1 MQTHKEGITERWL
14 KDGAHFGIPRI
25 YASSLPCV
33 HLCHDENRI
42 EVKFRVGV
50 CRVRRVRRRVWVRVW
65 AGLVLRDIY
74 TYIYIYICITGI
86 PIPRKLTAHIASSFG
101 LNLAPVPCMCCIL
114 MHDETYKLHCMHI
127 GQLVKWCTGA
137 GEWFIQS
144 GWYHWGYHCLRCDHN
159 SNEASHQ
166 QPTPEN
172 MHVNCLTIP

>member
-25 YASSLPCV
+25 YAASLPCV

-74 TYIYIYICITGI
+74 TYIYIYIYMYYRDPNPQKVDHPYRFII
-86 PIPRKLTAHIASSFG
+86 WIEF
-101 LNLAPVPCMCCIL
+101 
-114 MHDETYKLHCMHI
+114 
-127 GQLVKWCTGA
+127 GA
-137 GEWFIQS
+137 GPMYVLHTHAWRNIQAALHAYWS
-144 GWYHWGYHCLRCDHN
+144 VSQVVHGCWGMVHSKWLI
-159 SNEASHQ
+159 SLGVSLLAVWS
-166 QPTPEN
+166 
-172 MHVNCLTIP
+172 